1 MSENTVAATTDDVEP
16 PTVTA
21 AGATVEATPAT
32 VPANAPTNPVPT
44 GSNRDDDELQPLLAG
59 WLKDRQAFLDT
70 VGRALHRNAYR
81 ASWHGLRLPL
91 YALRLVVLA
100 PRGAGR
106 VLRALFLFLSDA
118 EGRPLRVDAVT
129 ESDAATWL
137 RLRKE
142 RNERVRRRLIVAGT
156 LTAPVALLVLAT
168 LWPAVAAGAAG
179 VLVLALTV
187 VTVKDTLVGILVG
200 VVAGGVT
207 VWLLPRVIAPLHLSP
222 PPWWV
227 LVVAGFVGVLV
238 LGYVGRPIG
247 TPLVKPAVLLAGVHE
262 PLRAPHV
269 MKALCSL
276 GISGMRDPEQIG
288 LLFDVA
294 REGPGY
300 RVDLELPAG
309 VSASAVL
316 ARRSQL
322 SAALRREV
330 GTVWPAVGK
339 RHEGH
344 LVLYAADEPMTG
356 AKQPRWPLLKTGEVD
371 LFNPVPMFTDQQGRW
386 VNVTLAYANFVIG
399 ALPRMGKTFLLREA
413 LLIAGL
419 DPRAR
424 VYAIDGK
431 GTGDLSPCELYA
443 HFNARGD
450 RPEQVERVLH
460 AFRGLREE
468 MRRRADVIDGL
479 PREEAPESKVGSRLA
494 ARVPPGAGPGADR
507 RRDRRD
513 TSLFRV
519 RRRRRQGRQGHPRRA
534 GRHRH
539 RPGEARA
546 GGGHHRAA
554 GHAEREPLHHPDV
567 DLEQRGAPVLPQGV
581 QSAGERSDPRH
592 RRLQS
597 RGGRRDVRHGRQ
609 GHRVPTRGGR
619 GAEDRAVGPRARRG
633 GSEKVALRARQMRLS
648 AGRLS
653 RHAAGE
659 VMEAE
664 AEQVVLLDDVRT
676 VFRGADALHLPDII
690 TRLALLRPA
699 LYGSLNPRT
708 LGGQLRQAGVEV
720 ASVYVAGKP
729 PEQASAKG
737 VKRSALEVFTTEVI
751 GDIDQVDD
759 GPDPGQRGG
768 VGRAPAGLTGQ
779 V

>member
-16 PTVTA
+16 ATPTVTA
-21 AGATVEATPAT
+21 AGATVEATPAA

-44 GSNRDDDELQPLLAG
+44 GSNRDDDELQPLLVG
-59 WLKDRQAFLDT
+59 WLKDRHAFLDT
-70 VGRALHRNAYR
+70 VGRALHRNAHR

-247 TPLVKPAVLLAGVHE
+247 KPLVQPAVLLAGVHE

-309 VSASAVL
+309 VPASAVL

-424 VYAIDGK
+424 GYAIDGK

-494 ARVPPGAGPGADR
+494 SRRELGLEPIVVGIDETQAYFEYGDDGDKDAKAIRDELVAIATDLVKRGPAVGIIVLLATQNVNRSTIPTSISNNAVLRFCLKVFNQPANDQILGTGAYKAGVDAATFATEDKGIGYLRGEDVEPKIVRSVHGLDAVAQRRWRCGPGR
-507 RRDRRD
+507 CGCRRD
-513 TSLFRV
+513 
-519 RRRRRQGRQGHPRRA
+519 G
-534 GRHRH
+534 
-539 RPGEARA
+539 
-546 GGGHHRAA
+546 
-554 GHAEREPLHHPDV
+554 
-567 DLEQRGAPVLPQGV
+567 
-581 QSAGERSDPRH
+581 
-592 RRLQS
+592 
-597 RGGRRDVRHGRQ
+597 
-609 GHRVPTRGGR
+609 
-619 GAEDRAVGPRARRG
+619 
-633 GSEKVALRARQMRLS
+633 
-648 AGRLS
+648 
-653 RHAAGE
+653 
-659 VMEAE
+659 
-664 AEQVVLLDDVRT
+664 
-676 VFRGADALHLPDII
+676 
-690 TRLALLRPA
+690 
-699 LYGSLNPRT
+699 
-708 LGGQLRQAGVEV
+708 
-720 ASVYVAGKP
+720 
-729 PEQASAKG
+729 
-737 VKRSALEVFTTEVI
+737 
-751 GDIDQVDD
+751 
-759 GPDPGQRGG
+759 
-768 VGRAPAGLTGQ
+768 
-779 V
+779 